1 MHEAISM
8 PKVDKAQIPLAVEHQ
23 VLGLEIAV
31 HNAQTV
37 QVHQR
42 RDDHRQVER
51 GGGWLEAVDL
61 AQQVEELT
69 AAHLWGRRRGVVV
82 STCMQRPS

>member
-1 MHEAISM
+1 M

-69 AAHLWGRRRGVVV
+69 AAHRLHENVTVARAVEPWHEL
-82 STCMQRPS
+82 